1 MNLQERKNLK
11 NIGYLFLAFAHL
23 TDSELSEKELNAIL
37 KQLRKYAEG
46 FSEAEFDRFLEET
59 MRWYND
65 TADSR
70 VEMVQMIAGKIHY
83 EVEDVNLKESFL
95 KDLVAIANADDDFI
109 EAEKNLINTL
119 SNAWGLDVKL

>member
-11 NIGYLFLAFAHL
+11 NIGYLYLAFAHL
-23 TDSELSEKELNAIL
+23 TDSELSEKELNEIL
-37 KQLRKYAEG
+37 KQLRKYTAE
-46 FSEAEFDRFLEET
+46 FSETEFERFLEET

-83 EVEDVNLKESFL
+83 EVDDVLKESFL
-95 KDLVAIANADDDFI
+95 KDLVAIAKADDDFI

>member
-11 NIGYLFLAFAHL
+11 NIGYLYLAFAHL
-23 TDSELSEKELNAIL
+23 TDSELSEKELNEIL
-37 KQLRKYAEG
+37 KQLRKYTAE

-65 TADSR
+65 TADNR

-83 EVEDVNLKESFL
+83 EVDNVLKESFL
-95 KDLVAIANADDDFI
+95 KDLVAIAKADDDFI

>member
-83 EVEDVNLKESFL
+83 EVEDVHLKESFL